1 MLKVFSASK
10 YINNGSISRPDL
22 EYASVIIVEESKEA
36 AIESLKKVHPT
47 TPVDSWVLHEVDTS
61 KQQHIIVFNAS

>member
-10 YINNGSISRPDL
+10 FINNGSISRPDL
-22 EYASVIIVEESKEA
+22 EYASVIIVEESKKA